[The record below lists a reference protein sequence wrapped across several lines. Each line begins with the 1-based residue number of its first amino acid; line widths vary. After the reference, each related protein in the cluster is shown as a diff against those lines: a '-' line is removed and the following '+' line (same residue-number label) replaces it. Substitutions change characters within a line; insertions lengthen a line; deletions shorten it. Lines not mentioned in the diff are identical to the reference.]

1 MIVPT
6 SVLRRIYEPFL
17 RRIPADP
24 AWGETLRRAAARGAV
39 IHVVRN
45 VSLLDLLAI
54 VHLSERF
61 GLPEVAFA
69 NDFQEVL
76 GGPRRR
82 GLFGR
87 AEGAEEALRKV
98 VLEGKSAVLFLKRAP
113 GVIERASTTHRGRTE
128 GDALLS
134 VLLDI
139 ASRSASRSSLSMGP
153 QAAPNPGAPD
163 VSVAPGEVFLVP
175 ETLVWTLRPQRL
187 GFSVNDFVFSPA
199 EFPGEVRAL
208 AQLATNHQHVVVRAG
223 EPLGLR
229 EFLAGEVEADPHKVR
244 RLVYALLRKVERER
258 KSVVGPAQKPP
269 DRVRE
274 EVLKA
279 PRLASVLRDQAG
291 GDDAKYALVVEKARG
306 MLRSLQAEPDPSTLR
321 ALETVADVVA
331 ERVFAGIDVD
341 LEGIERL
348 REAARRG
355 SVVLLPS
362 HKSHVDYLLLHYVLR
377 KHSLSVPLVAAGDNL
392 SFFPL
397 GPLLRRSGA
406 FFIRRNFRGDKLY
419 AIVVDAYVRRLLKDG
434 YGIEFF
440 LEGGRS
446 RTGKLLPPQ
455 VGLLNMVVDA
465 ALGAGG
471 RPVSFVPVSIGYER
485 MMEETEFLRELSGEA
500 KKGEDLGSLLSAGR
514 ALLGSYGRPNVQF
527 GKVIDLA
534 EMRRSMGV
542 AEEPSPAKRRAL
554 VGSLAQA
561 VMDEINRVTA
571 VTPGALVATVLLCH
585 PRRGMPHSELLLRAD
600 RLLSLVRSMGARIT
614 PSVTVGEADA
624 LPGALSGTLPGG
636 ETGTLPGSLPGALPG
651 TLSEASIREAAEV
664 YVRGGLLRRHV
675 PGDTLTGVR
684 ESPPS
689 FLRGALSSFSSRL
702 RRKGPSVA
710 PRAMNATPPPT
721 PAFGGDDPIWIVPEE
736 RRIALDIPKNMIVHL
751 FVQRALVTIAL
762 GARRSAILPAQGPAS
777 TRPGPMGD
785 ASGAGVAS
793 VLDRA
798 RFLARLLRFELNLR
812 ADAAYDARF
821 AAALD
826 EMIAAGE
833 IARSED
839 GSLLPGAGHDG
850 LDGRGWLLFYAAVL
864 RNFLE
869 GYRVAARALRTLA
882 AAPAGETAPERHDF
896 VLRALRIGE
905 QMFLG
910 GEIERAEA
918 VSRSLLENALLAFR
932 DLGFLARDADSVI
945 LAPAHASEAG
955 TAAIEAQIAAYLLP
969 PAYDVRF

>member
-6 SVLRRIYEPFL
+6 SVLRRIYEPLL
-17 RRIPADP
+17 RRIPADD
-24 AWGETLRRAAARGAV
+24 AWGERLRSAAERGAV
-39 IHVVRN
+39 IHVVRS

-69 NDFQEVL
+69 NHFQEVL
-76 GGPRRR
+76 KGSPGA
-82 GLFGR
+82 LFGR
-87 AEGAEEALRKV
+87 AEAPAEALRKA
-98 VLEGKSAVLFLKRAP
+98 VLGGKSAVLFLKRAP
-113 GVIERASTTHRGRTE
+113 GVLERASTAHRGRTE

-139 ASRSASRSSLSMGP
+139 ASKSTRG
-153 QAAPNPGAPD
+153 
-163 VSVAPGEVFLVP
+163 VFLVP
-175 ETLVWTLRPQRL
+175 ETLVWTLRPERI
-187 GFSVNDFVFSPA
+187 GFSLNDFFFSPA

-208 AQLATNHQHVVVRAG
+208 AQLAANSEHVVVRAG

-258 KSVVGPAQKPP
+258 RSVVGPAQKPP

-274 EVLKA
+274 EVLKS
-279 PRLASVLRDQAG
+279 PRLASVLRDTAG
-291 GDDAKYALVVEKARG
+291 ADEAKHQEATRKARE

-341 LEGIERL
+341 EEGIERL

-355 SVVLLPS
+355 AVVLLPS

-377 KHSLSVPLVAAGDNL
+377 KHALSLPLVAAGDNL

-397 GPLLRRSGA
+397 GSLLRRSGA

-419 AIVVDAYVRRLLKDG
+419 AIVVDAYVRRLLRDG

-465 ALGAGG
+465 ALGASG

-527 GKVIDLA
+527 GRVIDLA
-534 EMRRSMGV
+534 EMRRSMGI

-554 VGSLAQA
+554 VASLAHLA
-561 VMDEINRVTA
+561 MDEINRVTA

-585 PRRGMPHSELLLRAD
+585 PRRGMAHSELIARAD
-600 RLLSLVRSMGARIT
+600 RLLALVLSMGARTT
-614 PSVTVGEADA
+614 PSVTTGEGRA
-624 LPGALSGTLPGG
+624 
-636 ETGTLPGSLPGALPG
+636 
-651 TLSEASIREAAEV
+651 LSEASIREAAEV

-684 ESPPS
+684 DAGPS
-689 FLRGALSSFSSRL
+689 FAGNLAQSIARGVRRSFSRQ
-702 RRKGPSVA
+702 G
-710 PRAMNATPPPT
+710 
-721 PAFGGDDPIWIVPEE
+721 GGDATRVAVPREARGGEDPIWIVPEE

-751 FVQRALVTIAL
+751 FVQRALVAIAL
-762 GARRSAILPAQGPAS
+762 GARRPAILPAAGPAS
-777 TRPGPMGD
+777 MRPGPMGD
-785 ASGAGVAS
+785 AAGAGVAS
-793 VLDRA
+793 VLERA
-798 RFLARLLRFELNLR
+798 RLLARLFRFELNLR

-821 AAALD
+821 TGAVD
-826 EMIAAGE
+826 EMIAASE
-833 IARSED
+833 IARAED
-839 GSLLPGAGHDG
+839 GSLVPGAGHDG

-869 GYRVAARALRTLA
+869 GYRVAARALRAVA
-882 AAPAGETAPERHDF
+882 AAPAGTPPPGPADF

-932 DLGFLARDADSVI
+932 DLGFLARDAETVT
-945 LAPAHASEAG
+945 LAPAHATETAS
-955 TAAIEAQIAAYLLP
+955 AAIEAQIAAYLLP
-969 PAYDVRF
+969 PAYDIRF

>member
-1 MIVPT
+1 
-6 SVLRRIYEPFL
+6 
-17 RRIPADP
+17 
-24 AWGETLRRAAARGAV
+24 
-39 IHVVRN
+39 
-45 VSLLDLLAI
+45 
-54 VHLSERF
+54 
-61 GLPEVAFA
+61 
-69 NDFQEVL
+69 
-76 GGPRRR
+76 
-82 GLFGR
+82 
-87 AEGAEEALRKV
+87 
-98 VLEGKSAVLFLKRAP
+98 
-113 GVIERASTTHRGRTE
+113 
-128 GDALLS
+128 
-134 VLLDI
+134 
-139 ASRSASRSSLSMGP
+139 
-153 QAAPNPGAPD
+153 
-163 VSVAPGEVFLVP
+163 
-175 ETLVWTLRPQRL
+175 
-187 GFSVNDFVFSPA
+187 
-199 EFPGEVRAL
+199 
-208 AQLATNHQHVVVRAG
+208 
-223 EPLGLR
+223 
-229 EFLAGEVEADPHKVR
+229 
-244 RLVYALLRKVERER
+244 VYALLRKVERER

-274 EVLKA
+274 EVLKS

-291 GDDAKYALVVEKARG
+291 GDEAKHAAVVEKARE

-341 LEGIERL
+341 LEGMERL

-377 KHSLSVPLVAAGDNL
+377 KHALSVPLVAAGDNL

-397 GPLLRRSGA
+397 GSLLRRSGA

-419 AIVVDAYVRRLLKDG
+419 AIVVDAYVRRLLRDG
-434 YGIEFF
+434 YAIEFF

-514 ALLGSYGRPNVQF
+514 ALLGSYGRPNVQI
-527 GKVIDLA
+527 GRVIDLG
-534 EMRRSMGV
+534 EMRRSMGI

-554 VGSLAQA
+554 VAALAQLA
-561 VMDEINRVTA
+561 MDEINRVTA

-585 PRRGMPHSELLLRAD
+585 PRRGMPHSELLARAN
-600 RLLSLVRSMGARIT
+600 RLLVLVRSMGARIT
-614 PSVTVGEADA
+614 PSVTVGDT
-624 LPGALSGTLPGG
+624 GAL
-636 ETGTLPGSLPGALPG
+636 E
-651 TLSEASIREAAEV
+651 EASIREAAEV

-684 ESPPS
+684 EAPPS
-689 FLRGALSSFSSRL
+689 LLRGALSSLFSRVKRAS
-702 RRKGPSVA
+702 PSVA
-710 PRAMNATPPPT
+710 AHAMNEGPPPA
-721 PAFGGDDPIWIVPEE
+721 PAVGADDPIWIVPEE

-751 FVQRALVTIAL
+751 FVQRALVAIAL

-777 TRPGPMGD
+777 TRPGPLGD
-785 ASGAGVAS
+785 ASGAGAAA
-793 VLDRA
+793 VLERA
-798 RFLARLLRFELNLR
+798 RFLARLLRFELSLR
-812 ADAAYDARF
+812 ADATYDARF
-821 AAALD
+821 ATALD
-826 EMIAAGE
+826 EMIAASE
-833 IARSED
+833 LARSED
-839 GSLLPGAGHDG
+839 GSLVPGAGHDG

-882 AAPAGETAPERHDF
+882 APPGSAAPGPHEF

-918 VSRSLLENALLAFR
+918 VSRSLLDNALLAFR
-932 DLGFLARDADSVI
+932 DLGFLARDAEHVT
-945 LAPAHASEAG
+945 LAPSHEGAPA

-969 PAYDVRF
+969 PAYDTRF